1 LWGYLLNSG
10 DINSVWALFG
20 VSNQLMAS
28 IGLMIGATI
37 IMRMSKKRWYALTC
51 LVPLAYLYV
60 TVNYAAYWM
69 VTKVYFNPAAK
80 GFNIFNGTISIIMVV
95 LGLVIMVSSIQR
107 WIVLWRA
114 RGAEAQPV
122 EALS

>member
-1 LWGYLLNSG
+1 
-10 DINSVWALFG
+10 
-20 VSNQLMAS
+20 
-28 IGLMIGATI
+28 
-37 IMRMSKKRWYALTC
+37 
-51 LVPLAYLYV
+51 
-60 TVNYAAYWM
+60 
-69 VTKVYFNPAAK
+69 VYFNPAAK